1 MVLNVGRGSAIEQDA
16 FIELLESGHI
26 GGAGLD
32 VTTPEP
38 LPADSKL
45 WNMPNVIIT
54 PHVSG
59 GMSLEITLD
68 LIVDKFIRYLGDYI
82 AGREF
87 IRAVDRV
94 LEY

>member
-1 MVLNVGRGSAIEQDA
+1 M
-16 FIELLESGHI
+16 LEAGHI

-38 LPADSKL
+38 LPPESKL

-68 LIVDKFIRYLGDYI
+68 LIAHKFIKYLGDYI
-82 AGREF
+82 SGREF
-87 IRAVDRV
+87 PHIVDRNS
-94 LEY
+94 EY